1 LHRTNLPGG
10 FGVAE
15 RSGKH
20 FLADF
25 DEAGGIPSV
34 MKELLPLLATD
45 EMTVTGASLGENLKF
60 APAGVPTVIYPL
72 ILKWPTPLI
81 RVRP

>member
-1 LHRTNLPGG
+1 MPGG

-45 EMTVTGASLGENLKF
+45 EMTVTGASLGENLKL
-60 APAGVPTVIYPL
+60 APSVDPTVIYPL
-72 ILKWPTPLI
+72 KNPLAKEGG
-81 RVRP
+81 RKRLRRH